1 MHDLGAFRVV
11 GKLVWSGLDC
21 EGNLHIVLRNS
32 DRFWGEA
39 AVQFLRQMEGR
50 VLKLDVDE
58 WRRRSKTF
66 ECLKRSREP

>member
-1 MHDLGAFRVV
+1 VHNLGAFRVV
-11 GKLVWSGLDC
+11 GKLVWAGLDC

-32 DRFWGEA
+32 DRFWAEA
-39 AVQFLRQMEGR
+39 AVQFLRQVERR

-66 ECLKRSREP
+66 EGLKRSREP